1 MQTKSLITRNE
12 LNEKLS
18 VYTRK
23 YSKRIKG
30 TPPGVCPVTFIRSF
44 VESASSQTCGKCVP
58 CRDGLPQLSKM
69 LEKII
74 EGEGDEDSLTEIV
87 DLATTIRDTADCA
100 IGYEAAYVVLQS
112 MKTFREEYYSHI
124 NNKQCLGEVGEK
136 IPCVSYCPANV
147 DIPGYIALIGEK
159 RYEDAVALIR
169 NDNPFPTACAFVCEH
184 PCMTKCRRELLDN
197 AINIR
202 GLKKYAVDNAHADK
216 VWLPK
221 SNVSTGKT
229 ISVIGAGPSGL
240 TAAYFLSLMGH
251 HVDVYEAREK
261 AGGMLRYGIP
271 NYRLPKDRLDE
282 DIRSILA
289 TGNIEMHYNCMI
301 NRDISMDE
309 LVEKSDAV
317 FISIGAQSGRL
328 VPIEGIE
335 SKGVA
340 SAVEMLGEIGKGN
353 IPDYTGKKIVV
364 VGGGNVAMDCAR
376 SAIRCNAES
385 VNVIVM
391 ERQVDMTASPD
402 EIFGAIEE
410 GAELLTLHAPLKITS
425 NENGEVKSFIAQPQR
440 VGKFNSLDKPTV
452 IPADRDPIEVPC
464 DIVLMAIGQKIDSES
479 FEKYSVEPVRHI
491 FETEPTTRVKGYE
504 KIFAAGDCVSGPA
517 TAIKAIG
524 AGKIAA
530 INIDEYLGYNH
541 KFKAHI
547 AMPEPKQNDRTHY
560 GSTHLT
566 FVSARERRRNF
577 DPIENGMS
585 YEEAMQE
592 CNKCLRCDHF
602 GCGVLVGGDI

>member
-1 MQTKSLITRNE
+1 MQTKNLITRNE

-23 YSKRIKG
+23 YNKRIKG
-30 TPPGVCPVTFIRSF
+30 TPPGVCPVEFIRSF
-44 VESASSQTCGKCVP
+44 VNAAASQTCGKCVP
-58 CRDGLPQLSKM
+58 CRDGLPQLSRM
-69 LEKII
+69 LKKIL
-74 EGEGDEDSLTEIV
+74 EGEGDDDTLLEMV
-87 DLATTIRDTADCA
+87 DLATMIRNTADCA
-100 IGYEAAYVVLQS
+100 IGFEAAYVVLTS
-112 MKTFREEYYSHI
+112 LKTFRDEYNSHI
-124 NNKQCLGEVGEK
+124 YNKRCLDEVGEK

-147 DIPGYIALIGEK
+147 DIPGYIALIGEG

-184 PCMTKCRRELLDN
+184 PCMKKCRRELLDN

-221 SNVSTGKT
+221 SNVSTGKI
-229 ISVIGAGPSGL
+229 ISVIGSGPSGL

-251 HVDVYEAREK
+251 RVIVYEAREK

-282 DIRSILA
+282 DINSILA
-289 TGNIEMHYNCMI
+289 TGNIEIRYNTEV
-301 NRDISMDE
+301 NKDISMEE

-317 FISIGAQSGRL
+317 YISIGAQNGRL

-335 SKGVA
+335 SRGVT
-340 SAVEMLGEIGKGN
+340 SAVDMLGEIGRGN

-410 GAELLTLHAPLKITS
+410 GAELLTLHAPLKIKA
-425 NENGEVKSFIAQPQR
+425 NENGEVVSFIIQPQR
-440 VGKFNSLDKPTV
+440 VGKFNSLDRPTV
-452 IPADRDPIEVPC
+452 IPADKDPIEVPC
-464 DIVLMAIGQKIDSES
+464 DMVLMAIGQKIDSES
-479 FEKYSVEPVRHI
+479 FAQYNVDPKRNT
-491 FETEPTTRVKGYE
+491 FGTEPTTRVTGYE
-504 KIFAAGDCVSGPA
+504 KVFAGGDCVSGPA

-530 INIDEYLGYNH
+530 INIDEYLGYHH
-541 KFKAHI
+541 KFKANI
-547 AMPEPKQNDRTHY
+547 DMPEPKQNDRTHY

-566 FVSARERRRNF
+566 FKSARERRKNF
-577 DPIENGMS
+577 EPIENGMS
-585 YEEAMQE
+585 HEEAMQE